1 MSKENMETLNID
13 LSDLAIEDV
22 ELFLEEGSRGL
33 SDFGASCGTTT
44 CGTGC
49 GTNSCAPT
57 PAPTPAPDI
66 IFNIPLD

>member
-1 MSKENMETLNID
+1 MSTETTNLLDID

-44 CGTGC
+44 CGTNC
-49 GTNSCAPT
+49 GTNSCPQPT
-57 PAPTPAPDI
+57 PQLPDI
-66 IFNIPLD
+66 IFA

>member
-1 MSKENMETLNID
+1 MKNERNELLDID

-22 ELFLEEGSRGL
+22 ALFLEEGSRGL

-49 GTNSCAPT
+49 GTNSCTT
-57 PAPTPAPDI
+57 PAPGPI
-66 IFNIPLD
+66 IIIREVIAE